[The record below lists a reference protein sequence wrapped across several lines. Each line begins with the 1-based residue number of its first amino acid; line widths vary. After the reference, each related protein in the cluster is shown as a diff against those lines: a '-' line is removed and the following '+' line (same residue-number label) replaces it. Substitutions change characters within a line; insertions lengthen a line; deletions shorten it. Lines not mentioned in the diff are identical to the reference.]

1 MDDPSALAGQVPLYV
16 DLDGTLVATDLL
28 WEGVVLLARRS
39 PWRLLTIVFSTLP
52 RGRAAFKRII
62 AQEALLDVSTLPYR
76 QETVARVRAARQA
89 GRPVILATAAD
100 ARNADLVARHV
111 GDFTDVLASD
121 GKTNLRGRT
130 KLAAIQAHARGA
142 FDYVG
147 DGAADVPVIRAARNG
162 ERLSAAPGEVGAL
175 VRALRPH
182 QWTKNLLVLAPTLL
196 AHEYMNGAVMGRALL
211 GAAAFCAAASGAYLF
226 NDLLDLEADRAHP
239 TKRNRPLA
247 AGTLPLA
254 HGAVAGLVLLAMGL
268 GIGALLGPAFMALL
282 LAYIVTA
289 QAYSIVLKGVPV
301 LDVLTLSALYSL
313 RIFAG
318 GVAAQVAV
326 SAWLLAFSSFLFLS
340 LAFVKRYEE
349 LLSPGAM
356 IHGGAKGRGYESG
369 DVDLVRAFGPA
380 AGYISVLV
388 LALYVYS
395 DQVRSLYNRPATL
408 WLVAPLMLYWITRLW
423 FLAHRGRLG
432 SDPVI
437 FAVRDPVSYLI
448 GFAMVL
454 VVLAAGPT

>member
-1 MDDPSALAGQVPLYV
+1 MEDPSDGGGQVPLYV

-39 PWRLLTIVFSTLP
+39 PWRLLRTAFTTLP
-52 RGRAAFKRII
+52 RGRAAFKHEI
-62 AQEALLDVSTLPYR
+62 ARVAVLDVATLPYR
-76 QETVARVRAARQA
+76 EDTVTRVRAARA
-89 GRPVILATAAD
+89 SGRPVVLATAAD
-100 ARNADLVARHV
+100 GLNAERVARHL
-111 GDFTDVLASD
+111 GAFTDVLASD
-121 GKTNLRGRT
+121 GTTNLRGRT
-130 KLAAIQAHARGA
+130 KLAAVQAHAGGP
-142 FDYVG
+142 FDYIG
-147 DGAADVPVIRAARNG
+147 DGPADVPVIGAARNG
-162 ERLSAAPGEVGAL
+162 ESLSTTHGGVGAL
-175 VRALRPH
+175 VRGLRPH
-182 QWTKNLLVLAPTLL
+182 QWTKNLLVLAPTFL
-196 AHEYMNGAVMGRALL
+196 AHEYLNTAVMSRALV

-239 TKRNRPLA
+239 TKRYRPLA

-254 HGAVAGLVLLAMGL
+254 HGAVAGLILLGVGL
-268 GIGALLGPAFMALL
+268 GLGVLLGPAFAALL

-289 QAYSIVLKGVPV
+289 QAYSIVLKGLPV

-318 GVAAQVAV
+318 GIAADVPV

-349 LLSPGAM
+349 LLSPRAM
-356 IHGGAKGRGYESG
+356 LHGGAKGRGYQSE
-369 DVDLVRAFGPA
+369 DVELVRAFGPA

-395 DQVRSLYNRPATL
+395 DQVRSLYHRPAML

-448 GFAMVL
+448 GFTTIL
-454 VVLAAGPT
+454 IVLAAGPT